1 MKVLGVVLLAGSLM
15 VIGGGCGG
23 SSSAPA
29 GAVSGP
35 AAGEPVGMGQ
45 GDNRAGVRLER
56 EGFALL
62 GFHARVDEY
71 DRVYVVGEIQNV
83 GTAARGVELQA
94 TLRDAD
100 GQILAVGHFYPA
112 SHNNVE
118 PGQKW
123 PFAYSFGRQEEAVE
137 AELRIVGAFRTIDV
151 ANVAYLHP

>member
-1 MKVLGVVLLAGSLM
+1 MQGSGQTHASMPDAGSQYDLNPCAEKGRVMKVLGVVLLAGSLM

-94 TLRDAD
+94 TLRD
-100 GQILAVGHFYPA
+100 V
-112 SHNNVE
+112 
-118 PGQKW
+118 
-123 PFAYSFGRQEEAVE
+123 
-137 AELRIVGAFRTIDV
+137 
-151 ANVAYLHP
+151 